1 MTPKPCHAHAHR
13 RPISLISQPSSA
25 SPSLT
30 HRIFCNC
37 RSMHDARARNSTQVT
52 QRSTPTTARKE
63 KKSHAPFFKAEHRPP
78 RTHARK
84 REAHGGR
91 GDWRG
96 MRGLQRV
103 LLAFNRPPQG
113 GTSSVV
119 DICGGLPGFFPSKQR
134 SAGHTQPT
142 YQPGTGTGTGRLT
155 LSALRVV
162 PPDAR
167 ASIHPSYIVNV
178 ARVHSFTH
186 IFCSLYPPQ
195 DQQQSKKRRGNSVP
209 PRRSLLAPF
218 PCPGGDRYV
227 VSSES
232 PERV

>member
-1 MTPKPCHAHAHR
+1 MPTGAPSA
-13 RPISLISQPSSA
+13 SSA
-25 SPSLT
+25 SPAQP
-30 HRIFCNC
+30 
-37 RSMHDARARNSTQVT
+37 ARASPTASSVTADRCTMREHATRRKSRNAAPPPPQ
-52 QRSTPTTARKE
+52 E
-63 KKSHAPFFKAEHRPP
+63 KKKKAMRHSLRRNIDRHA
-78 RTHARK
+78 RTHASGK
-84 REAHGGR
+84 RMADGAIGEACAVFSAYCWHLTAHLR
-91 GDWRG
+91 GERRLWWISAAG
-96 MRGLQRV
+96 CPV
-103 LLAFNRPPQG
+103 F
-113 GTSSVV
+113 
-119 DICGGLPGFFPSKQR
+119 SKQATQR
-134 SAGHTQPT
+134 RPHTTNLPTGHWHWHWQTDS
-142 YQPGTGTGTGRLT
+142 
-155 LSALRVV
+155 LSLRVV

>member
-1 MTPKPCHAHAHR
+1 MPTGAPSA
-13 RPISLISQPSSA
+13 SSA
-25 SPSLT
+25 SPAQP
-30 HRIFCNC
+30 
-37 RSMHDARARNSTQVT
+37 ARASPTASSVTADRCTMREHATRRKSRNAAPPPPQ
-52 QRSTPTTARKE
+52 E
-63 KKSHAPFFKAEHRPP
+63 KKKAMRHSLR
-78 RTHARK
+78 RNIDRHARTQAGSAWLME
-84 REAHGGR
+84 RLARHAR
-91 GDWRG
+91 
-96 MRGLQRV
+96 LQRV

-142 YQPGTGTGTGRLT
+142 YQPGTGTGTLT